1 MDGVR
6 SVRLRLVPSPVC
18 VLQAVG
24 RLSRHT
30 HSHRATGD
38 HSTGPVTSKRLYHWP
53 ASIFSYKTYTWHESW
68 NVLKHMLTFSLYN
81 RCCRSPWASVIRSS
95 LNPPLTPGKKT
106 ELFIWSARWL
116 RFFSRWFC
124 IHLFSWLGQWLH
136 FRALPTFSLAPPQ
149 KNWIKIIFIISDLV
163 F

>member
-18 VLQAVG
+18 VLQAVW
-24 RLSRHT
+24 RFSRHT

-38 HSTGPVTSKRLYHWP
+38 HSTGQVTSTRLYHWP

-68 NVLKHMLTFSLYN
+68 DVLKRMLTFSLYN

-106 ELFIWSARWL
+106 ALFIWSAHWL
-116 RFFSRWFC
+116 RFFSRWFL
-124 IHLFSWLGQWLH
+124 HYSLGCNAKDLKIKLSSVGPVVKFWPCQH
-136 FRALPTFSLAPPQ
+136 FLWILP
-149 KNWIKIIFIISDLV
+149 KNMK
-163 F
+163 